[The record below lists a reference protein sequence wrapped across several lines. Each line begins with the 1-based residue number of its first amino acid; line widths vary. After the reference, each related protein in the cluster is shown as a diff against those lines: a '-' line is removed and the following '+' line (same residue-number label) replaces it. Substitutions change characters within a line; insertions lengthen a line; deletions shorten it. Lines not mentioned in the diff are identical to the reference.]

1 MRVVTSPH
9 FCKVCTEGLWLSLLG
24 HIDLINDIRIGECE
38 KQSSGSWTRVVDLQ
52 LLPLAQFR
60 TESIIP
66 KESYTVKWKKNGRII
81 REFTNQTRLEVDAG
95 DAVGRWTVMIKFATE
110 EVRVDD
116 ARLYSKAQL
125 TIGKCG
131 S

>member
-1 MRVVTSPH
+1 M
-9 FCKVCTEGLWLSLLG
+9 
-24 HIDLINDIRIGECE
+24 
-38 KQSSGSWTRVVDLQ
+38 VDLQ

-66 KESYTVKWKKNGRII
+66 KESYTVKWKKDGRTIQQ
-81 REFTNQTRLEVDAG
+81 FTNQTRLEVDGG

>member
-1 MRVVTSPH
+1 M
-9 FCKVCTEGLWLSLLG
+9 
-24 HIDLINDIRIGECE
+24 
-38 KQSSGSWTRVVDLQ
+38 RVVDLQ

-60 TESIIP
+60 TESITP
-66 KESYTVKWKKNGRII
+66 KESYTVKWKKDGRTI
-81 REFTNQTRLEVDAG
+81 REFTNQTRLEVDGG

-110 EVRVDD
+110 EVRVND
-116 ARLYSKAQL
+116 ARLYSRVQL

>member
-1 MRVVTSPH
+1 M
-9 FCKVCTEGLWLSLLG
+9 
-24 HIDLINDIRIGECE
+24 
-38 KQSSGSWTRVVDLQ
+38 VDLQ

-66 KESYTVKWKKNGRII
+66 KESYTVKWKKDGRTIQQ
-81 REFTNQTRLEVDAG
+81 FTNQPRFEVDGG

-116 ARLYSKAQL
+116 ARLYSRAQF